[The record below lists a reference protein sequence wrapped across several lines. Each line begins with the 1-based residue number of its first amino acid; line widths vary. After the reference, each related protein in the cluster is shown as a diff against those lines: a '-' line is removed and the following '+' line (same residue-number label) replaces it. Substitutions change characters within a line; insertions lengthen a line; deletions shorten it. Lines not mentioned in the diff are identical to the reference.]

1 MVSCHPG
8 DRIAGDYIH
17 TDIKTCIIEEPQRS
31 IAWEQSVLDL
41 PLEWGGYILLGPN
54 PLTYNGL
61 KCCLSRAMQIQFSIG
76 NMLIKGR
83 IGITSPGR
91 V

>member
-17 TDIKTCIIEEPQRS
+17 TDITTCIIEEPQRS

-41 PLEWGGYILLGPN
+41 PLEWGDIFYWVQ
-54 PLTYNGL
+54 TH
-61 KCCLSRAMQIQFSIG
+61 
-76 NMLIKGR
+76 
-83 IGITSPGR
+83 
-91 V
+91 